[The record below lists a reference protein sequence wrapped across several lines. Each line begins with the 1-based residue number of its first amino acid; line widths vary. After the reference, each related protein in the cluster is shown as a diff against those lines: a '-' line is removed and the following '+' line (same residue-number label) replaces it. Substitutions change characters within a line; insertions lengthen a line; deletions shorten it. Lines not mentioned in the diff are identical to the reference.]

1 MAQSLATWQNSG
13 NQKKS
18 SVLHKSSIEKLY
30 LIMHQIRHFTKF
42 MLVENLTQHTAQN
55 KLT

>member
-1 MAQSLATWQNSG
+1 MFCIKIQSKNCTLF
-13 NQKKS
+13 
-18 SVLHKSSIEKLY
+18 
-30 LIMHQIRHFTKF
+30 MHQIRHFTKF